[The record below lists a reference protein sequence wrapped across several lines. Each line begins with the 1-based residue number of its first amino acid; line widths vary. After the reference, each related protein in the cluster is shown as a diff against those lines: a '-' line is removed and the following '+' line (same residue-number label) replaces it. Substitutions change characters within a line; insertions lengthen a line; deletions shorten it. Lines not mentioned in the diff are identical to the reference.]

1 MAMTNNVF
9 KPEVWSKQLTR
20 LLNNYGVMIDCVNRD
35 WEGEIKNQ
43 GDTVHIQQ
51 ISDITVG
58 TYDTAE
64 KIKYED
70 LKGTS
75 QELVIDQKKYW
86 ALKVD
91 DIDELQAN
99 VKLAD
104 KFIRQAKIQI
114 IDTKDAYLHAL
125 GVAGVY
131 SNNQLGTVAINDSNI
146 YSTFTKMFRLLSRTN
161 AIDSDGKGAD
171 GKNPFLILPPEIVE
185 IVKNSPKAIQA
196 TNLGDQTIRK
206 GTILQFAGFDIKQ
219 STVVEYNNGF
229 DIIAGT
235 SEGITF
241 ADQLTKTESL
251 RDKDS
256 FSDLVRGLYL
266 YGAKVVQPK
275 CLASAKFTVTDAPT
289 PTEPTEPTE
298 PTSPGE

>member
-1 MAMTNNVF
+1 MAMATNVF
-9 KPEVWSKQLTR
+9 KPELWSKELTR
-20 LLNNYGVMIDCVNRD
+20 LLNNYGVMIDCVNRN

-51 ISDITVG
+51 ISEVTIG
-58 TYDTAE
+58 TYDTDE
-64 KIKYED
+64 NIVYKD
-70 LKGTS
+70 LAGDS
-75 QELVIDQKKYW
+75 QTLVIDQKKYW

-91 DIDELQAN
+91 DIDKVQAN
-99 VKLAD
+99 VTLSD
-104 KFIRQAKIQI
+104 KFIKQAKLQI
-114 IDTKDAYLHAL
+114 INTKDAYLHAL
-125 GVAGVY
+125 GIAGV
-131 SNNQLGTVAINDSNI
+131 SEQNQLGTIAITDANI
-146 YSTFTKMFRLLSRTN
+146 YSTFTKMFRLLARAN

-206 GTILQFAGFDIKQ
+206 GTIMQFAGFDIKQ
-219 STVVEYNNGF
+219 STVVEDNSGF
-229 DIIAGT
+229 DILAGT

-241 ADQLTKTESL
+241 ADQITKTESL

-256 FSDLVRGLYL
+256 FSDLVRGLYV

-275 CLASAKFTVTDAPT
+275 CLTSAKFTI
-289 PTEPTEPTE
+289 E
-298 PTSPGE
+298 